1 MRGKRTLMVIII
13 LRIIAILTLLPVILI
28 LRGQPEMWLAIVLT
42 LILAYFL
49 VMDFD
54 EYQMSP

>member
-1 MRGKRTLMVIII
+1 MVIII